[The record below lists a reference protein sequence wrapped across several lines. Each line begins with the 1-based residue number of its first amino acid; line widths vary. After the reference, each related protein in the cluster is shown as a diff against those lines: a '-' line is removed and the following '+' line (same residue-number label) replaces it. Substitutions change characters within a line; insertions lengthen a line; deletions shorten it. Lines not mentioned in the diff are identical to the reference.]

1 MRPEVIDLVSESSSD
16 SSSVNGD
23 NNVLNEQQAP
33 CGVMTEK
40 ASQLR
45 ESLKN
50 KGWIEV
56 DAENVKD
63 DIDRIYASEG
73 EVWIY
78 KSKGINP
85 EKAAIK
91 AEQVNN
97 GQSTAPKA
105 RRLEFRIHESHY
117 YDCHRARKKQIRPW
131 RPDDDTVH
139 RRNIVRPSK
148 KAGCKARLTV
158 RFYLETPGIAFVRK
172 TKDHDTHTPGD
183 PEEIGHLPTRKRVFE
198 CIPATATRHDPSY

>member
-1 MRPEVIDLVSESSSD
+1 MRPEVIDLVSDSASE

-23 NNVLNEQQAP
+23 NNVLNEQQGP
-33 CGVMTEK
+33 GVVSEK

-56 DAENVKD
+56 DAQNVKD
-63 DIDRIYASEG
+63 DIDRIYAPKG

-91 AEQVNN
+91 GKVICVI
-97 GQSTAPKA
+97 
-105 RRLEFRIHESHY
+105 EF
-117 YDCHRARKKQIRPW
+117 
-131 RPDDDTVH
+131 
-139 RRNIVRPSK
+139 
-148 KAGCKARLTV
+148 
-158 RFYLETPGIAFVRK
+158 ETW
-172 TKDHDTHTPGD
+172 
-183 PEEIGHLPTRKRVFE
+183 
-198 CIPATATRHDPSY
+198 

>member
-1 MRPEVIDLVSESSSD
+1 MKCKWLCCCKDFCFPLFLNGSTMRPEVIDLGESSSD

-91 AEQVNN
+91 GKVICVI
-97 GQSTAPKA
+97 
-105 RRLEFRIHESHY
+105 EF
-117 YDCHRARKKQIRPW
+117 
-131 RPDDDTVH
+131 
-139 RRNIVRPSK
+139 
-148 KAGCKARLTV
+148 
-158 RFYLETPGIAFVRK
+158 ETW
-172 TKDHDTHTPGD
+172 
-183 PEEIGHLPTRKRVFE
+183 
-198 CIPATATRHDPSY
+198 